1 MAIPSLPVCPGETT
15 ILISLLIDGK
25 LSRTV
30 IISKMMRLRFH
41 SSGMLEE
48 VVTELTEEYMLLD
61 LEIILSATLRLLMI
75 PALSIKKTRRSL
87 RKKRQREMQWMSKRS
102 KVKI

>member
-1 MAIPSLPVCPGETT
+1 
-15 ILISLLIDGK
+15 
-25 LSRTV
+25 
-30 IISKMMRLRFH
+30 MMRLRFH

-75 PALSIKKTRRSL
+75 PALSTKKTRRSL
-87 RKKRQREMQWMSKRS
+87 REKRQREMQWMSKRS

>member
-1 MAIPSLPVCPGETT
+1 MAIPSLLLYLGGTT

-25 LSRTV
+25 LFRTV

-48 VVTELTEEYMLLD
+48 VVTESTEEYMLLD
-61 LEIILSATLRLLMI
+61 LGTILSAILRWLMI
-75 PALSIKKTRRSL
+75 LALNTKKTRRSH
-87 RKKRQREMQWMSKRS
+87 RKKRQRETRWMSKRS
-102 KVKI
+102 RVRI